1 MDNKEKLT
9 LKAVFVLI
17 LIFDNSFLLID
28 NMTLVLLILQ
38 IIISVLLILI
48 ILLQRS
54 DNDGFGL
61 GSSGGLNFL
70 SSRGQ
75 ANLLTRTTA
84 ILAAAFMANSLL
96 MATLESRGSKT
107 DIATEILTQQQKD
120 KDAMQIPLDGVQKI
134 EDKTAPAE
142 AKTPT
147 ENNTPS
153 DNNITPPKDKPEVEA
168 EKATSPAETNTKP
181 KVAE

>member
-1 MDNKEKLT
+1 
-9 LKAVFVLI
+9 VLI

-38 IIISVLLILI
+38 VIISVLLILI

-84 ILAAAFMANSLL
+84 ILAAAFMANSLI
-96 MATLESRGSKT
+96 MATIESRASKT
-107 DIATEILTQQQKD
+107 QIADEIISEQQKA
-120 KDAMQIPLDGVQKI
+120 KDAMQIPLDGVKKI
-134 EDKTAPAE
+134 EEPAPEKNTPKDTPVEKTAPAE
-142 AKTPT
+142 VPETSAKEPAKQPT
-147 ENNTPS
+147 ETS
-153 DNNITPPKDKPEVEA
+153 QPKSQKA
-168 EKATSPAETNTKP
+168 E
-181 KVAE
+181 